1 MGDVIL
7 TTPLLWVV
15 LSSVG

>member
-1 MGDVIL
+1 M

-15 LSSVG
+15 CDP